1 MPSTSSIRAGFTIAS
16 IVCCVTVL
24 HACIIGWL
32 LARHNIQQ
40 LAFPQTAAAQGAVL
54 DQNIFHITLRANAR
68 QTVTATPLQVKQTNK
83 RSTSSANHA
92 QSSLPN
98 VFTSPNLSPRSKKY
112 DFPNATSA
120 KVSAHA
126 SSFSPSASLLK
137 NAPATHHLPSP
148 LICHAPPPHY
158 PARARRQGEQGT
170 ALIRLTLN
178 SMGQVKDVVLQR
190 SSGFAT
196 LDQAALTAASQA
208 ICSIATGSM
217 PMYTYLRFQFDL
229 LD

>member
-1 MPSTSSIRAGFTIAS
+1 MPPTSSIRARLIIVS
-16 IVCCVTVL
+16 IVCCVTIL

-40 LAFPQTAAAQGAVL
+40 LAFPQTAAAQGAAL
-54 DQNIFHITLRANAR
+54 DQNIFHITLQASTP
-68 QTVTATPLQVKQTNK
+68 QTVTATPLKAKQTNK
-83 RSTSSANHA
+83 RSTPSANHA
-92 QSSLPN
+92 QPSLSDA
-98 VFTSPNLSPRSKKY
+98 FTSPNL
-112 DFPNATSA
+112 
-120 KVSAHA
+120 
-126 SSFSPSASLLK
+126 K
-137 NAPATHHLPSP
+137 NAPAIHHLPSP
-148 LICHAPPPHY
+148 LICQAPPPRY

-178 SMGQVKDVVLQR
+178 SMGQVKEVVLQR
-190 SSGFAT
+190 SSGFET

-208 ICSIATGSM
+208 ICSISTGSM